1 MLLTGSASLRACP
14 AGPPAD
20 LWLGWTPSSRQTS
33 TVASPALIFPLQIIS
48 LGVHVIDEDF
58 TQPILLMEA
67 MPSLLAKRDF
77 DPPLTLRMV
86 EPGFRDSPDP
96 EHNMAIAFVKV
107 SKGLPCGRKQH
118 RHALR
123 QQQQTTT

>member
-1 MLLTGSASLRACP
+1 MPTS
-14 AGPPAD
+14 
-20 LWLGWTPSSRQTS
+20 WQTL
-33 TVASPALIFPLQIIS
+33 TVASPALAPLQIIS

-96 EHNMAIAFVKV
+96 EHNMAIAFVKA
-107 SKGLPCGRKQH
+107 SKWLPCGSGPYES
-118 RHALR
+118 ALR
-123 QQQQTTT
+123 RQQQTT

>member
-1 MLLTGSASLRACP
+1 M
-14 AGPPAD
+14 
-20 LWLGWTPSSRQTS
+20 
-33 TVASPALIFPLQIIS
+33 
-48 LGVHVIDEDF
+48 IDEDF

-96 EHNMAIAFVKV
+96 EHNMAIAFVKA
-107 SKGLPCGRKQH
+107 SKGQPCRRGH
-118 RHALR
+118 YCDALR
-123 QQQQTTT
+123 QTAEDDHIECMPSHAWRHMGQSPKLWV

>member
-1 MLLTGSASLRACP
+1 M
-14 AGPPAD
+14 
-20 LWLGWTPSSRQTS
+20 
-33 TVASPALIFPLQIIS
+33 
-48 LGVHVIDEDF
+48 IDEDF

-96 EHNMAIAFVKV
+96 EHNMAIAFVKA
-107 SKGLPCGRKQH
+107 SKGLPCGK
-118 RHALR
+118 RHY
-123 QQQQTTT
+123 